1 MLKVAVAYASVAL
14 TFMVLDAIWLS
25 TMGALLYRPILG
37 PILAE
42 NVRVV
47 PAVIFYAVFVA
58 GIIFF
63 CVLPA
68 LESGRWTTAL
78 LNGAV
83 FGFLAYATYDLTNH
97 ATLSVWDTRITLAD
111 MAWGTFVSGVA
122 SVAGYFVTDWMV
134 GRG

>member
-1 MLKVAVAYASVAL
+1 MVKLATAYASTAL

-42 NVRVV
+42 NVRIA
-47 PAVIFYAVFVA
+47 PAIIFYVLFVA

-63 CVLPA
+63 GVLPA
-68 LESGRWTTAL
+68 LGAGRWTIAL
-78 LNGAV
+78 LNGAI

-97 ATLSVWDTRITLAD
+97 ATLSVWDLRITLAD
-111 MAWGTFVSGVA
+111 IAWGAFASGAA
-122 SVAGYFVTDWMV
+122 STVGYFVTDWIV
-134 GRG
+134 GRS

>member
-1 MLKVAVAYASVAL
+1 MASLIGVDEVGRGAFAGPVVAA
-14 TFMVLDAIWLS
+14 
-25 TMGALLYRPILG
+25 
-37 PILAE
+37 
-42 NVRVV
+42 
-47 PAVIFYAVFVA
+47 AVILPAR
-58 GIIFF
+58 

-78 LNGAV
+78 LNGAA